1 MFLLAHITG
10 RKSKFGKKEIN
21 QVDADCILEERD
33 YASRIQIN
41 VRLAT
46 TTLHTHFTCYV
57 HIYSKQAVNRHTH
70 TYPRHRNSWRIEPK
84 YITNFKL
91 L

>member
-33 YASRIQIN
+33 YVSRIQIN

-46 TTLHTHFTCYV
+46 TTLHSTHFTCYV

-70 TYPRHRNSWRIEPK
+70 ILDTR
-84 YITNFKL
+84 
-91 L
+91 

>member
-33 YASRIQIN
+33 YVSRIQIN
-41 VRLAT
+41 VRLYYYIPISHVMFIYIQNRPSIVI
-46 TTLHTHFTCYV
+46 LI
-57 HIYSKQAVNRHTH
+57 HILD
-70 TYPRHRNSWRIEPK
+70 IE
-84 YITNFKL
+84 IRGGLNQNI
-91 L
+91 

>member
-33 YASRIQIN
+33 YVSRIQIN

-46 TTLHTHFTCYV
+46 TTLH
-57 HIYSKQAVNRHTH
+57 
-70 TYPRHRNSWRIEPK
+70 
-84 YITNFKL
+84 
-91 L
+91 